1 MWVESWSI
9 KISNGAIIHNNN
21 CKENLM
27 NRRLLSSVVAFV
39 AAVIVAQSVSA
50 QSGDIPRTEHGV
62 PDFQGTFTFR
72 TLTPLNRPPELA
84 DKATLT
90 AEEAAEWASFENRR
104 QNRDLIIDSVGGAGY
119 PPGVISY
126 NEFWYERGVET
137 VADRRTSLVYDPP
150 NGRVPELNAK
160 GVVRS
165 ADYREKLRL
174 SEGPEA
180 RTLNDRCLLNART
193 GPPMISGSYNNN
205 MQLVQTEDHVMI
217 LSEMI
222 HHARIIRFSD
232 EHHTRQL
239 KWEGDSIA
247 HWDGDTLV
255 INTQNY
261 YYANGWRNTSKA
273 MKVEERFT
281 WLDENTLDYDFTV
294 EDPNTWDESWSAR
307 LPMRRIED
315 PIYEYACHEGN
326 HGLAGIL
333 AGWRRYESMG
343 MNGDGTPKE
352 D

>member
-1 MWVESWSI
+1 M
-9 KISNGAIIHNNN
+9 K
-21 CKENLM
+21 K
-27 NRRLLSSVVAFV
+27 RLLSSVAAFV
-39 AAVIVAQSVSA
+39 AAVIVAPSVSA
-50 QSGDIPRTEHGV
+50 QTGDIPRTEHGV
-62 PDFQGTFTFR
+62 PDFQGTYTFR

-90 AEEAAEWASFENRR
+90 AKEAAEWASFENRR

-165 ADYREKLRL
+165 AEYRGRLRL

-222 HHARIIRFSD
+222 HHARIIRFGD
-232 EHHTRQL
+232 EHHTKQL

-247 HWDGDTLV
+247 HWDSDTLV
-255 INTQNY
+255 INTENY

-294 EDPNTWDESWSAR
+294 EDPNTWDVSWSAR

>member
-1 MWVESWSI
+1 
-9 KISNGAIIHNNN
+9 
-21 CKENLM
+21 M
-27 NRRLLSSVVAFV
+27 NRRLLSSVAAFV
-39 AAVIVAQSVSA
+39 AAVIVAPSASA
-50 QSGDIPRTEHGV
+50 QTGDIPRTEHGV
-62 PDFQGTFTFR
+62 PDFQGTYTFR

-90 AEEAAEWASFENRR
+90 AKEAAEWASFENRR

-165 ADYREKLRL
+165 AEYRGRLRL

-222 HHARIIRFSD
+222 HHARIIRFGD
-232 EHHTRQL
+232 EHHTKQL

-247 HWDGDTLV
+247 HWDSDTLV
-255 INTQNY
+255 INTENY

-294 EDPNTWDESWSAR
+294 EDPNTWDVSWSAR

>member
-1 MWVESWSI
+1 
-9 KISNGAIIHNNN
+9 
-21 CKENLM
+21 M
-27 NRRLLSSVVAFV
+27 NRRLLSSVAAFV
-39 AAVIVAQSVSA
+39 AAVIVAPSVSA
-50 QSGDIPRTEHGV
+50 QTGDIPRTEHGV
-62 PDFQGTFTFR
+62 PDFQGTYTFR

-90 AEEAAEWASFENRR
+90 FDEATEWASFENRR

-165 ADYREKLRL
+165 AEYREKLRL

-222 HHARIIRFSD
+222 HHARIIRFGD
-232 EHHTRQL
+232 EHQTKQL

-247 HWDGDTLV
+247 HWDSDTLV

-294 EDPNTWDESWSAR
+294 EDPNTWDVSWSAR

>member
-1 MWVESWSI
+1 MRTRFLT
-9 KISNGAIIHNNN
+9 KAITA
-21 CKENLM
+21 LS
-27 NRRLLSSVVAFV
+27 LLIIAPTL
-39 AAVIVAQSVSA
+39 SA
-50 QSGDIPRTEHGV
+50 QSGDIPRTEYGV
-62 PDFQGTFTFR
+62 PDLQGTYTFR

-90 AEEAAEWASFENRR
+90 EEEAAEWAAFENRR

-137 VADRRTSLVYDPP
+137 IADRRTSLVYDPP

-160 GVVRS
+160 GRARS
-165 ADYREKLRL
+165 AEISEMRRL

-180 RTLNDRCLLNART
+180 RTLNDRCLMNART

-205 MQLVQTEDHVMI
+205 MQLVQTKDHVMI

-222 HHARIIRFSD
+222 HHARIIRFDD

-255 INTQNY
+255 IDTQNY
-261 YYANGWRNTSKA
+261 YYAIGWRNTSTA
-273 MKVEERFT
+273 LKVQERFT

-294 EDPNTWDESWSAR
+294 EDPNTWDEPWSAR
-307 LPMRRIED
+307 LPMRRMQD

>member
-1 MWVESWSI
+1 MSRRFLSRAVAVTLSL
-9 KISNGAIIHNNN
+9 AAAPA
-21 CKENLM
+21 LM
-27 NRRLLSSVVAFV
+27 AQTSS
-39 AAVIVAQSVSA
+39 
-50 QSGDIPRTEHGV
+50 IPRTEHGV
-62 PDFQGTFTFR
+62 PDFQGTYTFR

-90 AEEAAEWASFENRR
+90 EEEAAEWAAFENRR

-137 VADRRTSLVYDPP
+137 IADRRTSLVYDPP
-150 NGRVPELNAK
+150 NGRVPPLNAAGK
-160 GVVRS
+160 ERAAERS
-165 ADYREKLRL
+165 EKLRL

-205 MQLVQTEDHVMI
+205 MQLVQTKDHVMI

-222 HHARIIRFSD
+222 HHARIIRFDD

-261 YYANGWRNTSKA
+261 YYPNGWRNTSKA
-273 MKVEERFT
+273 MQVEERFT

-294 EDPNTWDESWSAR
+294 EDPNTWDVSWSAR